1 MREGDRVAVVCD
13 DNNRLHIIVNDTDQG
28 LVDHEIS
35 STKYAMLD
43 LYGRCEQ
50 LAVVPCNKIPEL
62 KTTEQKQEDVK
73 KDIEEEKISI
83 EESEGCTYLL
93 LPSLLVTAC

>member
-1 MREGDRVAVVCD
+1 MCD
-13 DNNRLHIIVNDTDQG
+13 DNNRLHVIVNDTTDQG

-50 LAVVPCNKIPEL
+50 LAVVPCNKIPE
-62 KTTEQKQEDVK
+62 KTTEQKQEDVTEN
-73 KDIEEEKISI
+73 DIEEEKIST
-83 EESEGCTYLL
+83 EESEGCTSLL
-93 LPSLLVTAC
+93 LFLVFVAYVLRWKATLR